1 MLIKYTNFSEGIHEF
16 DFKVPVDKIGL
27 GDEFFGIGSL
37 FCRMDKSIHQ
47 IVLNCNLVLDARF
60 NCDRCMAE
68 YETKIESNFILTY
81 LFSREKSETDDLNL
95 KFLSPDNDKID
106 LTPDVIEFA
115 NVEIPMKKL
124 CNVECKGLCSNCGI
138 NLNDEKCDCIIKVE
152 NDIWEPLKKLK
163 DNFNN

>member
-16 DFKVPVDKIGL
+16 DFQVPVDKIGL
-27 GDEFFGIGSL
+27 SDEFFGIGSL

-60 NCDRCMAE
+60 SCDRCMTE
-68 YETKIESNFILTY
+68 YETKIESNFTLTY
-81 LFSREKSETDDLNL
+81 LFSREKSETDELDL

-115 NVEIPMKKL
+115 NIEIPMKKL
-124 CNVECKGLCSNCGI
+124 CNTECKGLCSNCGI
-138 NLNDEKCDCIIKVE
+138 NLNEDKCDCIIKVE